1 MNLFK
6 ILALVGLL
14 TAGCQS
20 RVHPPVVLAPPTL
33 IAGGKIWDAA
43 PHNAFTDLIRYRGKW
58 FCTFRE
64 SDGHV
69 GRGDGK
75 IRLLVSSDGTR
86 WESAAL
92 LTESGVDLRDP
103 KLSITPD
110 QRLMLLAGGSVY
122 AGGKLRGRQPRVAFS
137 PDGRQWTSLQRVAAE
152 GDWLWRVTWHQ
163 GQAYG
168 IAYSDTG
175 IKLLVSGNGRDYRLV
190 TNLAVPGQPNEA
202 TLRFLPNGDCAAL
215 VRRDAGDKQAW
226 VGRSSAPFRDW
237 HWAPV
242 GMQIGGP
249 NFLVLE
255 HAGMLASGRQ
265 YRNDKWAD
273 SKTFVGRMDPVTG
286 AVQPDLILPSGGDCS
301 YPGMVVY
308 RGELWV
314 SYYSSHEGRTGIY
327 LARVK
332 LGK

>member
-6 ILALVGLL
+6 NLAILVLL

-20 RVHPPVVLAPPTL
+20 RVNPPVVMTPPTL
-33 IAGGKIWDAA
+33 VASGKIWDAA
-43 PHNAFTDLIRYRGKW
+43 PHNAFTDLIRYQGNW

-64 SDGHV
+64 GNGHV

-75 IRLLVSSDGTR
+75 IRLLISADGTK

-92 LTESGVDLRDP
+92 LEETGVDLRDP
-103 KLSITPD
+103 KFSITPD

-122 AGGKLRGRQPRVAFS
+122 EGGKLRGRQPRVAFS
-137 PDGRQWTSLQRVAAE
+137 TEGRHWTPPQRVADE

-163 GQAYG
+163 GHAYG
-168 IAYSDTG
+168 IAYTDAG
-175 IKLLVSGNGRDYRLV
+175 IKLLVSENGRDYQVV
-190 TNLAVPGQPNEA
+190 TKLEVPGQPNEA
-202 TLRFLPNGDCAAL
+202 TLRFLPNGDCVAL
-215 VRRDAGDKQAW
+215 LRRDAGDKQAW
-226 VGRSSAPFRDW
+226 VGRSSAPYRDW
-237 HWAPV
+237 HWVPA

-249 NFLVLE
+249 NFLILDGG
-255 HAGMLASGRQ
+255 GMIASGRQ

-273 SKTFVGRMDPVTG
+273 SKTFVGRMDPVPG
-286 AVQPDLILPSGGDCS
+286 AVQADLILPSGGDCS
-301 YPGMVVY
+301 YPGMVIY
-308 RGELWV
+308 QGELWV
-314 SYYSSHEGRTGIY
+314 SYYSSHEGRTGVY